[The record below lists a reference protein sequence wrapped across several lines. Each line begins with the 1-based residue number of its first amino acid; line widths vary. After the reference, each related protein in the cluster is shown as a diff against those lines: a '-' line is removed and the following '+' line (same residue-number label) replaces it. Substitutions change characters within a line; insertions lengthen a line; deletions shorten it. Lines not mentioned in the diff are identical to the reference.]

1 MYIQDRHQEQQHA
14 DENKDDKD
22 TKNNESNGLG
32 KKYSQ
37 TRSIKC

>member
-14 DENKDDKD
+14 DEKDDKH